1 MRSDTDIR
9 RDIEA
14 ELESDPSVTGVGAIR
29 VAVDGGVATLAGQ
42 IATADE
48 RSAAEAAAKRVR
60 GVTAVV
66 NNIDVRWTS
75 LGL

>member
-9 RDIEA
+9 RDVEA
-14 ELESDPSVTGVGAIR
+14 ELESDPSVTAVGAIR
-29 VAVDGGVATLAGQ
+29 VAVDSGVATLAGQ

-48 RSAAEAAAKRVR
+48 RSAAEAAAKRVG

-66 NNIDVRWTS
+66 NKIDVRWTA
-75 LGL
+75 LGG